1 MRLSPSPPFLQALS
15 LAFLLIGWPA
25 FLIARPAF
33 AEAPSSPAHAQ
44 PAAPQTFDLQGLS
57 EREILEHAKGLLE
70 QKRAGESLAIM
81 EFFLETTS
89 DTPLLD
95 EAYFLQAAALHA
107 TGQDNQAIL
116 VLKQLIEEFPISP
129 FTHDTRL
136 ALGRLLTQSGQ
147 LNSAITVLKT
157 NLTLSP
163 GPPTRL
169 KALRLL
175 REAYEKNGD
184 YAGAIKVT
192 LVEIKQAEEPE
203 RRDLLDYI
211 QGLILQK
218 MDERALGDLLERFSS
233 TPPGDLAHIRLIEL
247 HTAQGDEVLA
257 ERDIRSF
264 LQRFPNHPYAQTA
277 IALLQSFISKIKAH
291 QYVVAAVMPF
301 SGRMKPFGNEAL
313 NGIRMALDQGK
324 ADLGPNTIGLVVKDS
339 AMSPTQ
345 LLHELSRVLK
355 EFQPIALIGP
365 LLAKEVKLVAELPG
379 PAEVPF
385 ITPTATLADVRQFGR
400 FWFSTALTTALQV
413 EKLVTYAMEDLGYVR
428 FCIVFPQSAYGQ
440 QLSQFFQKA
449 VENNGGEII
458 AVESY
463 PKGTTDMTASITRL
477 KDKDLSLYG
486 EMTLVEFENE
496 EERLVYSP
504 GFDAVFLPGKPADVA
519 FIAAQLAFYDIKVPL
534 LGNNGW
540 NNPRLLTWGRSSIE
554 GGIFGDGMFL
564 QSPDPQLQQFIRRY
578 QERFGSGPSIFA
590 LQAYEAM
597 RVILDAI
604 QKGATS
610 GLEVRNQL
618 FIRHDLPTLGG
629 LTSFGT
635 EGVLDRKLHLIQI
648 RKGRFVQIN

>member
-1 MRLSPSPPFLQALS
+1 MHLSPSPPLLQALS

-25 FLIARPAF
+25 FAQ
-33 AEAPSSPAHAQ
+33 APPSPAHAQ
-44 PAAPQTFDLQGLS
+44 PAVPQTFDPQGLN
-57 EREILEHAKGLLE
+57 EREILDHAKGLLE
-70 QKRAGESLAIM
+70 QKRAGESLAIL
-81 EFFLETTS
+81 ESFLETAS

-95 EAYFLQAAALHA
+95 EAYFLHAAALHV
-107 TGQDNQAIL
+107 TRQDNQAIL
-116 VLKQLIEEFPISP
+116 VLKQLIEEFPVSP
-129 FTHDTRL
+129 FTDDARL
-136 ALGRLLTQSGQ
+136 TLGRLLTQSGQ
-147 LNSAITVLKT
+147 LNNAITVLKT
-157 NLTLSP
+157 TLTLSP
-163 GPPTRL
+163 DSTTRL

-175 REAYEKNGD
+175 RDAYEKKGD
-184 YAGAIKVT
+184 YASAIKVT
-192 LVEIKQAEEPE
+192 LVEIKQAEETE

-211 QGLILQK
+211 KGLILQK

-257 ERDIRSF
+257 ERDIQFF

-277 IALLQSFISKIKAH
+277 MALLQSFISKIKAH
-291 QYVVAAVMPF
+291 QYVVAAVLPF
-301 SGRMKPFGNEAL
+301 SGRMKPFGNEVL

-324 ADLGPNTIGLVVKDS
+324 ADFGPNTIGLVVKDS
-339 AMSPTQ
+339 ATSPTQ
-345 LLHELSRVLK
+345 LLHEFSRVLK

-486 EMTLVEFENE
+486 EMTLIKFENA

-519 FIAAQLAFYDIKVPL
+519 FIAAQLAFYDIQVPL

-540 NNPRLLTWGRSSIE
+540 NNPRLLKWGRSSIE
-554 GGIFGDGMFL
+554 GGIFGDGIFL

-578 QERFGSGPSIFA
+578 QERFGGVPSIFA
-590 LQAYEAM
+590 VQAYEAM
-597 RVILDAI
+597 GVILDAI
-604 QKGATS
+604 KKGATS

-635 EGVLDRKLHLIQI
+635 EGVLDRKLYLIQI